1 MLETILYLTGA
12 IVLIYYAAE
21 FFTNALEHIGERMGV
36 SEGVTGSIFA
46 AVGTAMPETIVPI
59 VAILGGGE
67 NTELNHAIG
76 MGAILGAPF
85 MLATVAI
92 FLVAI
97 TAGTKRGWS
106 VALTPERSGL
116 NRDLTF
122 FFIAYALVIGAALI
136 PSGWGSSPTIFA
148 ALSLF
153 LLYFIYLTMTISA
166 SKDLV
171 DAGHGTEAE
180 DPLYFGRFF
189 GKSTFV
195 AAMQLLVALLV
206 LIAGAR
212 LFVSGAEL
220 VSNAIGIAPI
230 VVALLLA
237 PIATELPEKVNSM
250 LWTARGK
257 DTLAFGNLT
266 GAMVFQGSII
276 PAIAI
281 LLMPWHFDS
290 PYAMMATALALAGS
304 GWLFILQRWIS
315 LTPKLLLLNGLFY
328 MTFIV
333 FIIFW

>member
-1 MLETILYLTGA
+1 MLETVVLLTGA
-12 IVLIYYAAE
+12 IVLIYYAAD

-46 AVGTAMPETIVPI
+46 AIGTAMPETIVPI
-59 VAILGGGE
+59 VAILGGGD
-67 NTELNHAIG
+67 NIALNHAIG

-116 NRDLTF
+116 NRDLCF
-122 FFIAYALVIGAALI
+122 FFIAYAFVIGAAFI
-136 PSGWGSSPTIFA
+136 PSVWRSGTVFA
-148 ALSLF
+148 ALALF
-153 LLYFIYLTMTISA
+153 LLYFIYLTMTILA
-166 SKDLV
+166 SRDLV

-180 DPLYFGRFF
+180 DPLYLGRFL
-189 GKSTFV
+189 GTSTFV
-195 AAMQLLVALLV
+195 AALQLLVALLV
-206 LIAGAR
+206 LILGAR

-304 GWLFILQRWIS
+304 GWLFILQRWLS

-328 MTFIV
+328 LTFIAFVV
-333 FIIFW
+333 FW

>member
-1 MLETILYLTGA
+1 MLETILYLTAA

-21 FFTNALEHIGERMGV
+21 FFTNALEHIGERIGV

-59 VAILGGGE
+59 VAIMGGGE
-67 NTELNHAIG
+67 NTALNHAIG
-76 MGAILGAPF
+76 MGAILGAPL

-106 VALTPERSGL
+106 VALTPEQSGL

-136 PSGWGSSPTIFA
+136 PSEWNAVTIFA

-153 LLYFIYLTMTISA
+153 LLYFIYLTMTILA

-171 DAGHGTEAE
+171 DAGHGTEAD

-195 AAMQLLVALLV
+195 AAIQLLIALLV
-206 LIAGAR
+206 LIEGAR

-276 PAIAI
+276 PGIAI

-290 PYAMMATALALAGS
+290 PYAMMATVLALAGN
-304 GWLFILQRWIS
+304 GWLFILQRWMA

-328 MTFIV
+328 LTFIAFV
-333 FIIFW
+333 IFW